1 MEVMYESVS
10 GLDVHKKTV
19 VACVRRVGAG
29 GRVWKE
35 VRTFATM
42 TQNLLALKAWL
53 KEHGVTHV
61 AMESTG
67 ILWRPVYNLLED
79 DFTVLVVNAR
89 HLKQVPGRKTDVK
102 DCEWIA
108 QLLQGGL
115 LRGSFVPPRDRREL
129 RDLTR
134 HRVKLV
140 QQHTQVVNRLHAV
153 LQDAN
158 IKLSSVATN
167 ILGVSGR
174 EMIEA
179 LQRGDDDP
187 EQLAELARGRLRA
200 KLPQLRTALEGQVR
214 EHHRFLLAMLVD
226 QLDYLAA
233 AIDKVGQRIEAI
245 SSPSF
250 RAAVELL
257 TTADGIQQRTAE
269 TVLAE
274 IGTDMAPFRTH
285 KHLSSWAGTC
295 PGNNES
301 AGKRKSGKTPKGNRW
316 LRGALGE
323 AAWAAS
329 HKKNTYLAAQFA
341 ASPRAAARSAR
352 SSPSVTPCSW
362 RSTTCCVS
370 TPSTPSSV
378 LTTSNASI
386 RNGSLAIT
394 SPNSEPSAIRS
405 NSSPWTVLPSW
416 RPHPEDF
423 RSKANSRNNQ
433 GAKS

>member
-329 HKKNTYLAAQFA
+329 HKKNTYLAAQF
-341 ASPRAAARSAR
+341 RRLAARRGKKRAIVALSHTLLVAIYHMLRQHTVYTELGADHFQRLDPERITRYHVAKLRALGHQVQLIPVDSA
-352 SSPSVTPCSW
+352 
-362 RSTTCCVS
+362 
-370 TPSTPSSV
+370 
-378 LTTSNASI
+378 A
-386 RNGSLAIT
+386 
-394 SPNSEPSAIRS
+394 
-405 NSSPWTVLPSW
+405 
-416 RPHPEDF
+416 
-423 RSKANSRNNQ
+423 
-433 GAKS
+433 

>member
-1 MEVMYESVS
+1 MFESVA

-19 VACVRRVGAG
+19 VVCVRRVGAG

-42 TQNLLALKAWL
+42 THNLQALAAWL
-53 KEHGVTHV
+53 KEHRVTHV

-67 ILWRPVYNLLED
+67 ILWRPVYNLLEH
-79 DFTVLVVNAR
+79 DFTVMVVNAR

-108 QLLQGGL
+108 QLLQCGL
-115 LRGSFVPPRDRREL
+115 LRASFVPPRDRREL
-129 RDLTR
+129 RELTR

-158 IKLSSVATN
+158 IKLSSVASN
-167 ILGVSGR
+167 ILGASGR
-174 EMIEA
+174 DMIEA

-200 KLPQLRTALEGQVR
+200 KLPQLRLALEGQVR
-214 EHHRFLLAMLVD
+214 EHHRFLLALLLD
-226 QLDYLAA
+226 QLDYLSA
-233 AIDKVGQRIEAI
+233 AIDKLSQRIGEI

-269 TVLAE
+269 TILAE
-274 IGTDMAPFRTH
+274 IGTDMAPFPTH
-285 KHLSSWAGTC
+285 KHLCSWAGVC

-316 LRGALGE
+316 VRGALGE

-329 HKKNTYLAAQFA
+329 HKKDTYLAAQFRRLVPRRGKKRAIVAVGHSLLVATYYMLKRRTAYTDLGA
-341 ASPRAAARSAR
+341 AHFERLDPERLIRYHLTKLEALGRHLKLVPIEDAA
-352 SSPSVTPCSW
+352 
-362 RSTTCCVS
+362 
-370 TPSTPSSV
+370 
-378 LTTSNASI
+378 
-386 RNGSLAIT
+386 
-394 SPNSEPSAIRS
+394 
-405 NSSPWTVLPSW
+405 
-416 RPHPEDF
+416 
-423 RSKANSRNNQ
+423 
-433 GAKS
+433 

>member
-1 MEVMYESVS
+1 MDVMFESVA

-19 VACVRRVGAG
+19 VVCVRRVGAG

-35 VRTFATM
+35 VRTFSTM
-42 TQNLLALKAWL
+42 THNLQALAAWL
-53 KEHGVTHV
+53 KEHRVTHV

-108 QLLQGGL
+108 QLLQCGL
-115 LRGSFVPPRDRREL
+115 LRASFVPPRDRREL
-129 RDLTR
+129 RELTR

-158 IKLSSVATN
+158 IKLSSVASN
-167 ILGVSGR
+167 ILGASGR
-174 EMIEA
+174 DMLEA

-187 EQLAELARGRLRA
+187 AQLAELARGRLRA
-200 KLPQLRTALEGQVR
+200 KLPQLRLALEGQVR
-214 EHHRFLLAMLVD
+214 EHHRFLLALLLD

-233 AIDKVGQRIEAI
+233 AIEKLSARISEI
-245 SSPSF
+245 TSPSF

-257 TTADGIQQRTAE
+257 TTADGIQQRIAE
-269 TVLAE
+269 TILAE
-274 IGTDMAPFRTH
+274 IGTDTTPFPTH
-285 KHLSSWAGTC
+285 KHLCSWAGVC

-316 LRGALGE
+316 VRGALGE

-329 HKKNTYLAAQFA
+329 HKKDTYLAAQFRRLAPRRGKKRAIVAVGHSQLVAIYYMLQRQTPYADLGA
-341 ASPRAAARSAR
+341 AHFERLDPDRLIRYHLTKLEALGRHLKLVPIEDAA
-352 SSPSVTPCSW
+352 
-362 RSTTCCVS
+362 
-370 TPSTPSSV
+370 
-378 LTTSNASI
+378 
-386 RNGSLAIT
+386 
-394 SPNSEPSAIRS
+394 
-405 NSSPWTVLPSW
+405 
-416 RPHPEDF
+416 
-423 RSKANSRNNQ
+423 
-433 GAKS
+433 

>member
-1 MEVMYESVS
+1 MDVMFESVA

-35 VRTFATM
+35 VRTVATM
-42 TQNLLALKAWL
+42 THNLQALAAWF
-53 KEHGVTHV
+53 KEHQVTHV

-67 ILWRPVYNLLED
+67 ILWRPVYNLLEHQ
-79 DFTVLVVNAR
+79 FTVLVVNAR

-108 QLLQGGL
+108 QLLQCGL
-115 LRGSFVPPRDRREL
+115 LRASFVPPRERREL
-129 RDLTR
+129 RELTR

-167 ILGVSGR
+167 ILGASGR
-174 EMIEA
+174 DMIEA
-179 LQRGDDDP
+179 LQRGEDDP
-187 EQLAELARGRLRA
+187 GQLAALARGRLRA
-200 KLPQLRTALEGQVR
+200 KLPQLRLALEGQVR
-214 EHHRFLLAMLVD
+214 AHHRFLLALLLD
-226 QLDYLAA
+226 QLDYLSAA
-233 AIDKVGQRIEAI
+233 TDKISQRIEEI

-269 TVLAE
+269 TLLAE
-274 IGTDMAPFRTH
+274 IGTDMTPFPTH
-285 KHLSSWAGTC
+285 KHLCSWAGVC

-316 LRGALGE
+316 VRGALGE

-329 HKKNTYLAAQFA
+329 HKKDTYLAAQFRRLVPRRGKKRAIVAVGHSLLVATYYMLKRDTAYADLGA
-341 ASPRAAARSAR
+341 AHFERLDPHRLIRYHLTKLQALGRHLKLVPIEDAA
-352 SSPSVTPCSW
+352 
-362 RSTTCCVS
+362 
-370 TPSTPSSV
+370 
-378 LTTSNASI
+378 
-386 RNGSLAIT
+386 
-394 SPNSEPSAIRS
+394 
-405 NSSPWTVLPSW
+405 
-416 RPHPEDF
+416 
-423 RSKANSRNNQ
+423 
-433 GAKS
+433 

>member
-1 MEVMYESVS
+1 MDVMFESVA

-35 VRTFATM
+35 VRTVATM
-42 TQNLLALKAWL
+42 THNLQALAAWF
-53 KEHGVTHV
+53 KEHQVTHV

-67 ILWRPVYNLLED
+67 ILWRPVYNLLEHQ
-79 DFTVLVVNAR
+79 FTVLVVNAR

-108 QLLQGGL
+108 QLLQCGL
-115 LRGSFVPPRDRREL
+115 LRASFVPPRERREL
-129 RDLTR
+129 RELTR

-167 ILGVSGR
+167 ILGASGR
-174 EMIEA
+174 DMIEA
-179 LQRGDDDP
+179 LQRGEDDP
-187 EQLAELARGRLRA
+187 GQLAALARGRLRA
-200 KLPQLRTALEGQVR
+200 KLPQLRLALEGQVR
-214 EHHRFLLAMLVD
+214 AHHRFLLALLLD
-226 QLDYLAA
+226 QLDYLSAA
-233 AIDKVGQRIEAI
+233 TDKISQRIEEI

-269 TVLAE
+269 TLLAE
-274 IGTDMAPFRTH
+274 IGTDMTPFPTH
-285 KHLSSWAGTC
+285 KHLCSWAGVC

-316 LRGALGE
+316 VRGALGE

-329 HKKNTYLAAQFA
+329 HKKDTYLAAQFRRLVPRRGKKRAIVAVGHSLLVATYYMLKRDTAYADLGA
-341 ASPRAAARSAR
+341 AHFERLDPDRLIRYHLTKLQALGRHLKLVPIEDAA
-352 SSPSVTPCSW
+352 
-362 RSTTCCVS
+362 
-370 TPSTPSSV
+370 
-378 LTTSNASI
+378 
-386 RNGSLAIT
+386 
-394 SPNSEPSAIRS
+394 
-405 NSSPWTVLPSW
+405 
-416 RPHPEDF
+416 
-423 RSKANSRNNQ
+423 
-433 GAKS
+433 

>member
-1 MEVMYESVS
+1 MGVMFESVA

-19 VACVRRVGAG
+19 VGCVRRVGVG

-42 TQNLLALKAWL
+42 THNLQALAAWMN
-53 KEHGVTHV
+53 EHRVTHV

-67 ILWRPVYNLLED
+67 ILWRPVYNLLEH

-108 QLLQGGL
+108 QLLQCGL
-115 LRGSFVPPRDRREL
+115 LRASFVPPRDRREL
-129 RDLTR
+129 RELTR

-140 QQHTQVVNRLHAV
+140 QQNTQVVNRLHAV

-158 IKLSSVATN
+158 IKLGSVASK
-167 ILGVSGR
+167 ILGASGR
-174 EMIEA
+174 DMIEA
-179 LQRGDDDP
+179 LQRGEDDP

-200 KLPQLRTALEGQVR
+200 KLPQLRLALGGQVR
-214 EHHRFLLAMLVD
+214 EHHRFLLALLLD
-226 QLDYLAA
+226 QLDYLSAA
-233 AIDKVGQRIEAI
+233 SDKLSQRIEEI

-269 TVLAE
+269 TILAE
-274 IGTDMAPFRTH
+274 IGTDMTPFPTH
-285 KHLSSWAGTC
+285 KHLCSWAGVC

-316 LRGALGE
+316 VRGALGE

-329 HKKNTYLAAQFA
+329 HKKDTYLAAQFRRLVARRGKKRAIVAVGHSLLVATYYMLKRQA
-341 ASPRAAARSAR
+341 AYTDLGADHLERLDPERLIRYHLTKLEALGRQFKLVPIEEAA
-352 SSPSVTPCSW
+352 
-362 RSTTCCVS
+362 
-370 TPSTPSSV
+370 
-378 LTTSNASI
+378 
-386 RNGSLAIT
+386 
-394 SPNSEPSAIRS
+394 
-405 NSSPWTVLPSW
+405 
-416 RPHPEDF
+416 
-423 RSKANSRNNQ
+423 
-433 GAKS
+433 

>member
-1 MEVMYESVS
+1 MDVMFESVA

-19 VACVRRVGAG
+19 VVCVRRVGAG

-42 TQNLLALKAWL
+42 THNLQALAVWL

-79 DFTVLVVNAR
+79 EFTVLVVNAR

-108 QLLQGGL
+108 QLLQCGL
-115 LRGSFVPPRDRREL
+115 LRASFVPPRERREL
-129 RDLTR
+129 RELTR

-158 IKLSSVATN
+158 IKLSSVASD
-167 ILGVSGR
+167 ILGASGR
-174 EMIEA
+174 DMLEA

-187 EQLAELARGRLRA
+187 VQLAELARGRLRA
-200 KLPQLRTALEGQVR
+200 KLPQLCLALEGQVR
-214 EHHRFLLAMLVD
+214 EHHRFLLALLLD
-226 QLDYLAA
+226 QLDYLSA
-233 AIDKVGQRIEAI
+233 AIDKLSARINEI
-245 SSPSF
+245 TSPSF

-269 TVLAE
+269 TILAE
-274 IGTDMAPFRTH
+274 IGTDMTPFPTH
-285 KHLSSWAGTC
+285 KHLCSWAGVC

-316 LRGALGE
+316 VRGALGE

-329 HKKNTYLAAQFA
+329 HKKHTYLAAQFRRLA
-341 ASPRAAARSAR
+341 PRRGKKRAIVAVGHSQLVAIYYMLQRHTPYADLGATHFERLDPGRLIRYHLTKLEALGRHLKLVPIEAAA
-352 SSPSVTPCSW
+352 
-362 RSTTCCVS
+362 
-370 TPSTPSSV
+370 
-378 LTTSNASI
+378 
-386 RNGSLAIT
+386 
-394 SPNSEPSAIRS
+394 
-405 NSSPWTVLPSW
+405 
-416 RPHPEDF
+416 
-423 RSKANSRNNQ
+423 
-433 GAKS
+433 

>member
-1 MEVMYESVS
+1 MEVMFESVA

-19 VACVRRVGAG
+19 VVCVRRVGAG

-42 TQNLLALKAWL
+42 THNLQALAAWL
-53 KEHGVTHV
+53 KEHRVTHV

-67 ILWRPVYNLLED
+67 ILWRPVYNLLEH
-79 DFTVLVVNAR
+79 DFTVMVVNAR

-108 QLLQGGL
+108 QLLQCGL
-115 LRGSFVPPRDRREL
+115 LRASFVPPRDRREL
-129 RDLTR
+129 RELTR

-158 IKLSSVATN
+158 IKLSSVASN
-167 ILGVSGR
+167 ILGASGR
-174 EMIEA
+174 DMIEA

-200 KLPQLRTALEGQVR
+200 KLPQLRLALEGQVR
-214 EHHRFLLAMLVD
+214 AHHRFLLALLLD
-226 QLDYLAA
+226 QLDYLSA
-233 AIDKVGQRIEAI
+233 AIDKLSQRIGEI
-245 SSPSF
+245 SSSSF

-269 TVLAE
+269 TILAE
-274 IGTDMAPFRTH
+274 IGTDMTPFPTH
-285 KHLSSWAGTC
+285 KHLCSWAGVC

-316 LRGALGE
+316 VRGALGE

-329 HKKNTYLAAQFA
+329 HKKDTYLAAQFRRLVPRRGKKRAIVAVGHSLLVATYYMLKRRTAYTDLGA
-341 ASPRAAARSAR
+341 AHFERLDPERLIRYHLTKLEALGRHLKLVPIEDAA
-352 SSPSVTPCSW
+352 
-362 RSTTCCVS
+362 
-370 TPSTPSSV
+370 
-378 LTTSNASI
+378 
-386 RNGSLAIT
+386 
-394 SPNSEPSAIRS
+394 
-405 NSSPWTVLPSW
+405 
-416 RPHPEDF
+416 
-423 RSKANSRNNQ
+423 
-433 GAKS
+433 

>member
-1 MEVMYESVS
+1 MYESVS

-19 VACVRRVGAG
+19 VACVRRMGEG

-42 TQNLLALKAWL
+42 THNLLALKAWL

-67 ILWRPVYNLLED
+67 TLWRPVYNLLED

-108 QLLQGGL
+108 QLLQCGL

-158 IKLSSVATN
+158 IKLSSVATD

-179 LQRGDDDP
+179 LQRGEDDP

-200 KLPQLRTALEGQVR
+200 KLPQLRSALEGQVR
-214 EHHRFLLAMLVD
+214 EHHRFLLAMLLD

-233 AIDKVGQRIEAI
+233 AIDKVSQRIEAI

-285 KHLSSWAGTC
+285 KHLSSWAGVC

-329 HKKNTYLAAQFA
+329 HKKNTYLAAQF
-341 ASPRAAARSAR
+341 RRLAARRGKKRAIVALSHTLLVAIYHMLR
-352 SSPSVTPCSW
+352 RHATYTELGADHFQRLDPE
-362 RSTTCCVS
+362 R
-370 TPSTPSSV
+370 
-378 LTTSNASI
+378 LTRYHVGKLQALGHHVKLI
-386 RNGSLAIT
+386 A
-394 SPNSEPSAIRS
+394 
-405 NSSPWTVLPSW
+405 V
-416 RPHPEDF
+416 ED
-423 RSKANSRNNQ
+423 A
-433 GAKS
+433 A

>member
-1 MEVMYESVS
+1 MDVMFESVA

-35 VRTFATM
+35 VRTVATM
-42 TQNLLALKAWL
+42 THNLQALAAWL
-53 KEHGVTHV
+53 KEHQVTHV

-67 ILWRPVYNLLED
+67 ILWRPVYNLLEHQ
-79 DFTVLVVNAR
+79 FTVLVVNAR

-108 QLLQGGL
+108 QLLQCGL
-115 LRGSFVPPRDRREL
+115 LRASFVPPRERREL
-129 RDLTR
+129 RELTR

-167 ILGVSGR
+167 ILGASGR
-174 EMIEA
+174 DMIEA
-179 LQRGDDDP
+179 LQRGEDDP
-187 EQLAELARGRLRA
+187 GQLAALARGRLRA
-200 KLPQLRTALEGQVR
+200 KLPQLRLALEGQVR
-214 EHHRFLLAMLVD
+214 EHHRFLLALLLD
-226 QLDYLAA
+226 QLDYLSAA
-233 AIDKVGQRIEAI
+233 TDKISQRIEEI

-269 TVLAE
+269 TLLAE
-274 IGTDMAPFRTH
+274 IGTDMTPFPTH
-285 KHLSSWAGTC
+285 KHLCSWAGVC

-316 LRGALGE
+316 VRGALGE

-329 HKKNTYLAAQFA
+329 HKKDTYLAAQFRRLVPRRGKKRAIVAVGHSLLVATYYMLKRDTAYADLGA
-341 ASPRAAARSAR
+341 AHFERLDPHRLIRYHLTKLQALGRHLKLVPIEDAA
-352 SSPSVTPCSW
+352 
-362 RSTTCCVS
+362 
-370 TPSTPSSV
+370 
-378 LTTSNASI
+378 
-386 RNGSLAIT
+386 
-394 SPNSEPSAIRS
+394 
-405 NSSPWTVLPSW
+405 
-416 RPHPEDF
+416 
-423 RSKANSRNNQ
+423 
-433 GAKS
+433 

>member
-1 MEVMYESVS
+1 MDVMYESVC

-19 VACVRRVGAG
+19 VACLRRVGDG
-29 GRVWKE
+29 GRVAKE

-42 TQNLLALKAWL
+42 TQNLLALRAWL
-53 KEHGVTHV
+53 TEHGVTHV

-67 ILWRPVYNLLED
+67 TLWRPVYNLLED
-79 DFTVLVVNAR
+79 GFTVLVVNAR

-108 QLLQGGL
+108 QLLQCGL
-115 LRGSFVPPRDRREL
+115 LRASFVPPRDRREL

-158 IKLSSVATN
+158 IKLSSVASD
-167 ILGVSGR
+167 ILGASGR
-174 EMIEA
+174 DMIEA
-179 LQRGDDDP
+179 LQRGEDDP
-187 EQLAELARGRLRA
+187 GQLADLARGRLRA
-200 KLPQLRTALEGQVR
+200 KLPQLRSALEGQVR
-214 EHHRFLLAMLVD
+214 EHHRFLLGMLLD

-233 AIDKVGQRIEAI
+233 TIDKVSQRIAEI
-245 SSPSF
+245 SSPTF
-250 RAAVELL
+250 RAAVALL

-274 IGTDMAPFRTH
+274 IGTDMTPFRTH
-285 KHLSSWAGTC
+285 KHLSSWAGAC

-301 AGKRKSGKTPKGNRW
+301 AGKRKSGRTPKGNRW

-329 HKKNTYLAAQFA
+329 HKKHTYLAAQF
-341 ASPRAAARSAR
+341 RRLAARRGKKRAIVALGHTLLVAIYHMLRRHAAYTDLGADHFQRLDPQRLAR
-352 SSPSVTPCSW
+352 YHLRKLEALGHQVTLVPVESP
-362 RSTTCCVS
+362 
-370 TPSTPSSV
+370 
-378 LTTSNASI
+378 A
-386 RNGSLAIT
+386 
-394 SPNSEPSAIRS
+394 
-405 NSSPWTVLPSW
+405 
-416 RPHPEDF
+416 
-423 RSKANSRNNQ
+423 
-433 GAKS
+433 

>member
-1 MEVMYESVS
+1 MDIMYEAVA

-19 VACVRRVGAG
+19 VACVRRVSAG

-42 TQNLLALKAWL
+42 THNLQALAAWL
-53 KEHGVTHV
+53 TEHEVTHV

-67 ILWRPVYNLLED
+67 ILWRPVYNLLEA

-108 QLLQGGL
+108 QLLQCGL
-115 LRGSFVPPRDRREL
+115 LRASFVPPRDRREL
-129 RDLTR
+129 RELTR

-158 IKLSSVATN
+158 IKLSSVASN
-167 ILGVSGR
+167 ILGASGR
-174 EMIEA
+174 DMIEA
-179 LQRGDDDP
+179 LQRGEDDP

-200 KLPQLRTALEGQVR
+200 KLPQLRLALEGQVH
-214 EHHRFLLAMLVD
+214 EHHRFLLALLLD
-226 QLDYLAA
+226 QLDYLSAA
-233 AIDKVGQRIEAI
+233 VDKLSQRIGEI

-269 TVLAE
+269 TILAE
-274 IGTDMAPFRTH
+274 IGTDVTPFPTH
-285 KHLSSWAGTC
+285 KHLCSWAGAC

-316 LRGALGE
+316 VRGALGE

-329 HKKNTYLAAQFA
+329 HKKDTYLAAQFRRLVPRRGKKRAIVAVGHSLLVAIYYMLKRQTAYTDLGA
-341 ASPRAAARSAR
+341 AHFERLDPERHIRYHLTKLEALGRHLKLVPIEDAA
-352 SSPSVTPCSW
+352 
-362 RSTTCCVS
+362 
-370 TPSTPSSV
+370 
-378 LTTSNASI
+378 
-386 RNGSLAIT
+386 
-394 SPNSEPSAIRS
+394 
-405 NSSPWTVLPSW
+405 
-416 RPHPEDF
+416 
-423 RSKANSRNNQ
+423 
-433 GAKS
+433 

>member
-42 TQNLLALKAWL
+42 THNLRALKAWL

-108 QLLQGGL
+108 QLLQCGL

-140 QQHTQVVNRLHAV
+140 QQHTQAVNRLHAV

-158 IKLSSVATN
+158 IKLSSVAAD

-179 LQRGDDDP
+179 LQRGEDDP

-200 KLPQLRTALEGQVR
+200 KLPQLRSALEGQVR
-214 EHHRFLLAMLVD
+214 EHHRFLLAMLLD

-233 AIDKVGQRIEAI
+233 AIDKVSQRIEAI

-250 RAAVELL
+250 RAAVKLL

-329 HKKNTYLAAQFA
+329 HKKNTYLATQF
-341 ASPRAAARSAR
+341 RRLAARRGKKRAIVALSHTLLVAIYHMLR
-352 SSPSVTPCSW
+352 RHAAYTELGADHFQRLDPE
-362 RSTTCCVS
+362 R
-370 TPSTPSSV
+370 
-378 LTTSNASI
+378 LTRYHVGKLQALGHHVKLI
-386 RNGSLAIT
+386 A
-394 SPNSEPSAIRS
+394 
-405 NSSPWTVLPSW
+405 V
-416 RPHPEDF
+416 ED
-423 RSKANSRNNQ
+423 A
-433 GAKS
+433 A

>member
-1 MEVMYESVS
+1 MEVMFESVA

-19 VACVRRVGAG
+19 VVCVRRVGAG

-42 TQNLLALKAWL
+42 THNLQALAAWL
-53 KEHGVTHV
+53 KEHRVTHV

-67 ILWRPVYNLLED
+67 ILWRPVYNLLEH
-79 DFTVLVVNAR
+79 DFTVMVVNAR

-108 QLLQGGL
+108 QLLQCGL
-115 LRGSFVPPRDRREL
+115 LRASFVPPRDRREL
-129 RDLTR
+129 RELTR

-158 IKLSSVATN
+158 IKLSSVASN
-167 ILGVSGR
+167 ILGASGR
-174 EMIEA
+174 DMIEA

-200 KLPQLRTALEGQVR
+200 KLPQLRLALEGQVR
-214 EHHRFLLAMLVD
+214 EHHRFLLALLLD
-226 QLDYLAA
+226 QLDSLSAA
-233 AIDKVGQRIEAI
+233 TDKLSQRIGEI

-269 TVLAE
+269 TILAE
-274 IGTDMAPFRTH
+274 IGTDMTPFPTH
-285 KHLSSWAGTC
+285 KHLCSWAGVC

-316 LRGALGE
+316 VRGALGE

-329 HKKNTYLAAQFA
+329 HTKDTYLAAQFRRLVPRRGKKRAIVAVGHSLLVATYYMLKRHTPYTDLGA
-341 ASPRAAARSAR
+341 AHFERLDPERLIRYHLTKLEALGRHLKLVPIEDAA
-352 SSPSVTPCSW
+352 
-362 RSTTCCVS
+362 
-370 TPSTPSSV
+370 
-378 LTTSNASI
+378 
-386 RNGSLAIT
+386 
-394 SPNSEPSAIRS
+394 
-405 NSSPWTVLPSW
+405 
-416 RPHPEDF
+416 
-423 RSKANSRNNQ
+423 
-433 GAKS
+433 

>member
-1 MEVMYESVS
+1 MEVMYQSVS

-19 VACVRRVGAG
+19 VACVRRVGEG

-42 TQNLLALKAWL
+42 TQNLLALTAWL

-108 QLLQGGL
+108 QLLQCGL

-140 QQHTQVVNRLHAV
+140 QQHTQGVNRLHAV

-200 KLPQLRTALEGQVR
+200 KLPPLRTALEGQVR
-214 EHHRFLLAMLVD
+214 EHHRFLLAMLLD

-233 AIDKVGQRIEAI
+233 AIEKVSQRIEAI

-329 HKKNTYLAAQFA
+329 HKKNTYLAAQF
-341 ASPRAAARSAR
+341 RRLAARR
-352 SSPSVTPCSW
+352 GKK
-362 RSTTCCVS
+362 R
-370 TPSTPSSV
+370 
-378 LTTSNASI
+378 
-386 RNGSLAIT
+386 AIVALSHT
-394 SPNSEPSAIRS
+394 LLVAIYHMLRRH
-405 NSSPWTVLPSW
+405 TAYTELGADHFQ
-416 RPHPEDF
+416 RLDPE
-423 RSKANSRNNQ
+423 RITRYHVGKLQALGHQ
-433 GAKS
+433 VKLIPVETAA

>member
-1 MEVMYESVS
+1 MDVMFESVA

-35 VRTFATM
+35 VRTVATM
-42 TQNLLALKAWL
+42 THNLQALAAWF
-53 KEHGVTHV
+53 KEHQVTHV

-67 ILWRPVYNLLED
+67 ILWRPVYNLLEHQ
-79 DFTVLVVNAR
+79 FTVLVVNAR

-108 QLLQGGL
+108 QLLQCGL
-115 LRGSFVPPRDRREL
+115 LRASFVPPRERREL
-129 RDLTR
+129 RELTR

-167 ILGVSGR
+167 ILGASGR
-174 EMIEA
+174 DMIEA
-179 LQRGDDDP
+179 LQRGEDDP
-187 EQLAELARGRLRA
+187 GQLAALARGRLRA
-200 KLPQLRTALEGQVR
+200 KLPQLRLALEGQVR
-214 EHHRFLLAMLVD
+214 AHHRFLLALLLD
-226 QLDYLAA
+226 QLDYLSAA
-233 AIDKVGQRIEAI
+233 TDKISQRIEEI

-250 RAAVELL
+250 RAAVQLL

-269 TVLAE
+269 TLLAE
-274 IGTDMAPFRTH
+274 IGTDMTPFPTH
-285 KHLSSWAGTC
+285 KHLCSWAGVC

-316 LRGALGE
+316 VRGALGE

-329 HKKNTYLAAQFA
+329 HKKDTYLAAQFRRLVPRRGKKRAIVAVGHSLLVATYYMLKRDTAYADLGA
-341 ASPRAAARSAR
+341 AHFERLDPDRLIRYHLTKLQALGRHLKLVPIEDAA
-352 SSPSVTPCSW
+352 
-362 RSTTCCVS
+362 
-370 TPSTPSSV
+370 
-378 LTTSNASI
+378 
-386 RNGSLAIT
+386 
-394 SPNSEPSAIRS
+394 
-405 NSSPWTVLPSW
+405 
-416 RPHPEDF
+416 
-423 RSKANSRNNQ
+423 
-433 GAKS
+433 

>member
-1 MEVMYESVS
+1 MDVMFESVA

-19 VACVRRVGAG
+19 VVCVRRVGAG

-42 TQNLLALKAWL
+42 THNLQALGAWL
-53 KEHGVTHV
+53 KEHQVTHV

-67 ILWRPVYNLLED
+67 ILWRPVYNLLEA

-108 QLLQGGL
+108 QLLQCGL
-115 LRGSFVPPRDRREL
+115 LRASFVPPRDRREL
-129 RDLTR
+129 RELTR

-158 IKLSSVATN
+158 IKLSSVASN
-167 ILGVSGR
+167 ILGASGR
-174 EMIEA
+174 DMIEA
-179 LQRGDDDP
+179 LQRGEDDP

-200 KLPQLRTALEGQVR
+200 KLPQLRLALEGQVR
-214 EHHRFLLAMLVD
+214 EHHRFLLALLLD
-226 QLDYLAA
+226 QLDYLSAA
-233 AIDKVGQRIEAI
+233 VDKLSQRIGAI
-245 SSPSF
+245 ISPSF

-257 TTADGIQQRTAE
+257 STADGIQQRTAE
-269 TVLAE
+269 TILAE
-274 IGTDMAPFRTH
+274 IGTDMTPFPTH
-285 KHLSSWAGTC
+285 KHLCSWAGVC

-316 LRGALGE
+316 VRGALGE

-329 HKKNTYLAAQFA
+329 HKKDTYLAAQFRRLAPRRGKKRAIVAVGHSLLVAIYYMLKRQTAYTDLGA
-341 ASPRAAARSAR
+341 AHFERLDPERHIRYHLTKLEALGRHLKLVPIEDAA
-352 SSPSVTPCSW
+352 
-362 RSTTCCVS
+362 
-370 TPSTPSSV
+370 
-378 LTTSNASI
+378 
-386 RNGSLAIT
+386 
-394 SPNSEPSAIRS
+394 
-405 NSSPWTVLPSW
+405 
-416 RPHPEDF
+416 
-423 RSKANSRNNQ
+423 
-433 GAKS
+433 

>member
-1 MEVMYESVS
+1 MDVMFESVA

-35 VRTFATM
+35 VRTVATM
-42 TQNLLALKAWL
+42 THNLQALAAWF
-53 KEHGVTHV
+53 KEHQVTHV

-67 ILWRPVYNLLED
+67 ILWRPVYNLLEHQ
-79 DFTVLVVNAR
+79 FTVLVVNAR

-108 QLLQGGL
+108 QLLQCGL
-115 LRGSFVPPRDRREL
+115 LRASFVPPRERREL
-129 RDLTR
+129 RELTR

-167 ILGVSGR
+167 ILGASGR
-174 EMIEA
+174 DMIEA
-179 LQRGDDDP
+179 LQRGEDDP
-187 EQLAELARGRLRA
+187 GQLAALARGRLRA
-200 KLPQLRTALEGQVR
+200 KLPQLRLALEGQVR
-214 EHHRFLLAMLVD
+214 EHHRFLLALLLD
-226 QLDYLAA
+226 QLDYLSAA
-233 AIDKVGQRIEAI
+233 TDKISQRIEEI

-269 TVLAE
+269 TLLAE
-274 IGTDMAPFRTH
+274 IGTDMTPFPTH
-285 KHLSSWAGTC
+285 KHLCSWAGVC

-316 LRGALGE
+316 VRGALGE

-329 HKKNTYLAAQFA
+329 HKKDTYLAAQFRRLVPRRGKKRAIVAVGHSLLVATYYMLKRDTAYADLGA
-341 ASPRAAARSAR
+341 AHFERLDPDRLIRYHLTKLQALGRHLKLVPIEDAA
-352 SSPSVTPCSW
+352 
-362 RSTTCCVS
+362 
-370 TPSTPSSV
+370 
-378 LTTSNASI
+378 
-386 RNGSLAIT
+386 
-394 SPNSEPSAIRS
+394 
-405 NSSPWTVLPSW
+405 
-416 RPHPEDF
+416 
-423 RSKANSRNNQ
+423 
-433 GAKS
+433 